1 VTVCQS
7 SIVTMGGPSSITKE
21 AQKQKKKLSAQVD
34 DDSARVS
41 AQDSDEWGTEIVG
54 GLFVA
59 IFVVANS

>member
-1 VTVCQS
+1 
-7 SIVTMGGPSSITKE
+7 MGGPSSITKE
-21 AQKQKKKLSAQVD
+21 AHKQKKKLSAQVD